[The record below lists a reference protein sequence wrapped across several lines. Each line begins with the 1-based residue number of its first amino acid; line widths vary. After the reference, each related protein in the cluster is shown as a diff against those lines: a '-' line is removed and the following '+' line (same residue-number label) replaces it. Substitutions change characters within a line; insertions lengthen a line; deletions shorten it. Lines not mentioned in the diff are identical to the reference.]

1 MLRTIIF
8 LFKMTFFISLSAQD
22 NHQKIDLNVNQSYS
36 GSFHSQMQQ
45 GVYNN
50 KDGTITVVEV
60 GGTGFVSLKKLK
72 KRADK
77 TMLEHAKR
85 NNLEYKFI
93 SETQRKMSVGV
104 FPKVSRTYQI
114 MNSDGSSFM
123 TKDMAIE
130 KIKEFNE
137 LLKLNVITKEE
148 YDKVTKKF
156 KEILLKN

>member
-1 MLRTIIF
+1 MLRIILF
-8 LFKMTFFISLSAQD
+8 LFLITSVISLSAQD
-22 NHQKIDLNVNQSYS
+22 SHQRIDLNVNKSYS

-60 GGTGFVSLKKLK
+60 GGSGFVSLKKLK

-77 TMLEHAKR
+77 TMAEHAKR
-85 NNLEYKFI
+85 NNIDYKFI